1 MSIEIP
7 RLPYQRF
14 FDKSTFHH
22 FPLQYYRALWLLK
35 LTSRDTRSHILLS
48 SISYLVRQR
57 RKMKDISP
65 IFIFLVNFLM
75 LVDMFCVYL
84 ITQFLRKKPLGMQTL
99 MDLMT
104 TNTLFVQSTDI
115 IAHSMLY
122 NWSVLASSLG
132 WVKMAMENYGLFR

>member
-1 MSIEIP
+1 
-7 RLPYQRF
+7 
-14 FDKSTFHH
+14 
-22 FPLQYYRALWLLK
+22 
-35 LTSRDTRSHILLS
+35 
-48 SISYLVRQR
+48 
-57 RKMKDISP
+57 MKAVSP
-65 IFIFLVNFLM
+65 TFIFLVNVLM

-84 ITQFLRKKPLGMQTL
+84 ITKFLRKKPLGMQTL

-132 WVKMAMENYGLFR
+132 